1 MISFGKNCG
10 KSHMRLKV
18 VDYITVN
25 EKQFRIENIF
35 TLVLL
40 FVSETFRV
48 MFKLL

>member
-1 MISFGKNCG
+1 
-10 KSHMRLKV
+10 MRLKV
-18 VDYITVN
+18 VDYITIN